1 MKFTV
6 AILLVSVLVPT
17 LLVSTGADAGRGP
30 PIIAFTYP
38 SAGHLNYT
46 TVELRGT
53 TSDNVTVTLV
63 ELSRDDGGH
72 WTTANDLGGAANY
85 SNWNCTLFLPDGNW
99 TVIARASDTAGLGSQ
114 TTIDII
120 TDTSAPTID
129 VFSPTPGCVT
139 NAPSIAITGKTDP
152 EAALTINN
160 ATVASPA
167 GYFNTTVPLKV
178 GWNVWELVAT
188 DPAGNQGRSSLSV
201 LRDTTPP
208 NLTVSWPADVFITNQ
223 TRLAVT
229 GTTDA
234 DAVVTVGGNPATVG
248 PDGHFNGTADLASGN
263 NIVEVR
269 ATDPAGNEAE
279 VSINGVMDN
288 VPPFLNAWAAVT
300 LTNRSGVLVF
310 GETEPGS
317 AVSVAGDDVLIGAF
331 GNFSTTVGL
340 APGNNRI
347 TVASHDRAG
356 NYNFA
361 VVEVLW
367 DNVPPG
373 LDILK
378 PAEGQVI
385 NAPSLE
391 VCGTSYDA
399 NGIAGIEVGVDDAN
413 YTFAAGNVSWRGMV
427 MVPEG
432 NHTVDVLAYDRA
444 GNSNKV
450 SLNVSYNAPAQDRT
464 PPVITVRFPVAAEV
478 STRTI
483 EVRGQVFDQGG
494 VSSVQISSDNRTF
507 RSCTLAASRDE
518 WSSTVTLR
526 QGTNTFYIRAWD
538 TQGNNATQVMKVDYA
553 PPPSSSSPPNWG
565 LPLLV
570 AVIVVAA
577 AASIYM
583 SLVVLRRWTDNI
595 EPGLGEDE
603 AVISFPGKGLK

>member
-1 MKFTV
+1 MT
-6 AILLVSVLVPT
+6 
-17 LLVSTGADAGRGP
+17 R
-30 PIIAFTYP
+30 
-38 SAGHLNYT
+38 
-46 TVELRGT
+46 
-53 TSDNVTVTLV
+53 DNVP
-63 ELSRDDGGH
+63 SIPRDV
-72 WTTANDLGGAANY
+72 
-85 SNWNCTLFLPDGNW
+85 WNRRRFLQ
-99 TVIARASDTAGLGSQ
+99 TAGLGAAAL
-114 TTIDII
+114 I
-120 TDTSAPTID
+120 TSGCASLLGARRLLPSGRRPNILFIMADDHASHAMSCYGSRINK
-129 VFSPTPGCVT
+129 TPNMDRIAREGALFRNCFCT
-139 NAPSIAITGKTDP
+139 NSICAPSRAVILTGRY
-152 EAALTINN
+152 
-160 ATVASPA
+160 S
-167 GYFNTTVPLKV
+167 
-178 GWNVWELVAT
+178 
-188 DPAGNQGRSSLSV
+188 
-201 LRDTTPP
+201 
-208 NLTVSWPADVFITNQ
+208 
-223 TRLAVT
+223 
-229 GTTDA
+229 
-234 DAVVTVGGNPATVG
+234 
-248 PDGHFNGTADLASGN
+248 H
-263 NIVEVR
+263 
-269 ATDPAGNEAE
+269 
-279 VSINGVMDN
+279 INGVMDN